1 MSTTN
6 PETHHHENPFRGFD
20 DSVERT
26 VGADMRLIYGL
37 GAPILLVLG
46 VIVILAVSPATWL
59 VVAIVLIEIAA
70 LAIVLTGFMGMLN
83 QPDEDEAEA

>member
-46 VIVILAVSPATWL
+46 VIVILALSPATWL

>member
-6 PETHHHENPFRGFD
+6 PETHDHENPFRGFD
-20 DSVERT
+20 DSVERA

-46 VIVILAVSPATWL
+46 VIVILALSPATWL
-59 VVAIVLIEIAA
+59 VIAIVMIEIAA
-70 LAIVLTGFMGMLN
+70 LVVVLVGFMGMLN
-83 QPDEDEAEA
+83 EPDEDEPST